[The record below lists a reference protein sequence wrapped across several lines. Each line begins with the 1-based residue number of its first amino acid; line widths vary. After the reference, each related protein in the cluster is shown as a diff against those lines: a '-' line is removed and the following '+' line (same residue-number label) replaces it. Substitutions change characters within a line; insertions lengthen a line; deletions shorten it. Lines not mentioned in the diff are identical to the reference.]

1 MAQQAARP
9 DQRQSHLNE
18 AKRLFEQARH
28 EADAGNISA
37 SGILI
42 LKGLEQ
48 ERRAGGVGPQVMQ
61 LIKPRQ

>member
-1 MAQQAARP
+1 
-9 DQRQSHLNE
+9 LNE